1 MSLFSEDFWFKIWH
15 WLIIPSCDNCGPTQ
29 RNAGRSLP
37 SRRLAAEKSYSP
49 PLLDLLAWPRPHL
62 LTSKRKYPLW
72 KTIQFNLPP
81 LLGLVLTF
89 WPQNSEIIFCLTN
102 LTLVHFF
109 TPLTSSP
116 PFDLKTQHVNLI
128 SCKKFQSYAFFWSS
142 DSYNLFPSNTIWS
155 DLDFFSSTATWSPFP
170 PCYLLIWKLEHFKFY
185 NLSVKPINP
194 SIESLYLN
202 TPLFEKS

>member
-1 MSLFSEDFWFKIWH
+1 MLSLARFLNTQGVSLFSEDFWFKIWH

-49 PLLDLLAWPRPHL
+49 PLLDLLARPRPHL

-116 PFDLKTQHVNLI
+116 PFDLKTQHVSLI
-128 SCKKFQSYAFFWSS
+128 SCNKFQSYAFF
-142 DSYNLFPSNTIWS
+142 DPQIPIIFFHRIQFGLIWI
-155 DLDFFSSTATWSPFP
+155 FWIAWSPFP
-170 PCYLLIWKLEHFKFY
+170 PC
-185 NLSVKPINP
+185 
-194 SIESLYLN
+194 
-202 TPLFEKS
+202 